1 MRPRRVT
8 GRLVAACALFAA
20 LCAGF
25 PASALQLITESEA
38 ALPADHARDR
48 GILRGPTIV
57 IVSPP
62 PAAGSIRSPLNL
74 KIRFQGHGGA
84 TIDVDSVL
92 LTYVKKPAVDL
103 TQRIQRFIAPTGI
116 DVQNAEVPP
125 GTHTL
130 RVNVTDSDGRASRT
144 DFTFSV
150 SK

>member
-1 MRPRRVT
+1 MRPRRIAR
-8 GRLVAACALFAA
+8 RLLAACALSAA
-20 LCAGF
+20 LCAGL

-38 ALPADHARDR
+38 ALPTDHARDR

-57 IVSPP
+57 IVSPS
-62 PAAGSIRSPLNL
+62 PAAGSLRSPLNL
-74 KIRFQGHGGA
+74 KIKFQGHGGA

-92 LTYVKKPAVDL
+92 LTYVKKPAIDL

-125 GTHTL
+125 GTHML

-144 DFTFSV
+144 DFTFTV

>member
-1 MRPRRVT
+1 MRRRRIAPR
-8 GRLVAACALFAA
+8 LLAACALFAA
-20 LCAGF
+20 LGAGF

-38 ALPADHARDR
+38 ALPTDHARER

-57 IVSPP
+57 IVSPA

-74 KIRFQGHGGA
+74 KIKFQGHGGA

-144 DFTFSV
+144 DFTFTV

>member
-1 MRPRRVT
+1 M
-8 GRLVAACALFAA
+8 LAACVLFAA

-38 ALPADHARDR
+38 ALPTDHARDR

-57 IVSPP
+57 IVSPS

-74 KIRFQGHGGA
+74 KIKFQGHGGA
-84 TIDVDSVL
+84 TIDVDFVL

-130 RVNVTDSDGRASRT
+130 RVNVTDSDGRASRA
-144 DFTFSV
+144 DFTFTV